1 MQAVLRRSAPGLI
14 EGGVRAASPA
24 GVFYRG
30 SSPEPVGALS
40 GSKANGVQS

>member
-14 EGGVRAASPA
+14 EGARAASPA